1 MAGVAATHEFE
12 ALPQLEGVGEA
23 VAARGDLGIQQ
34 PEHGQDVDACGKI
47 EQGQS

>member
-1 MAGVAATHEFE
+1 MDVAATTHVFE

-34 PEHGQDVDACGKI
+34 PEHGQDVHTCGTI
-47 EQGQS
+47 EQG